1 MHLDFKT
8 RLSLWHLVCVAL
20 ILVVAAL
27 VLDWALARLVRE
39 QLDSGLLALAT
50 REIVAIQA
58 APAEPLRIHEAPP
71 GTAAPSFERLDK
83 FVQIATPNGEPLARS
98 ANLGTARLPL
108 SERGRHSLRRDHILY
123 ETVENF
129 GEEPIR
135 MITVPLRLGGSHY
148 AVQVAGSLDDARAIM
163 KAARWLFVLIAGA
176 ILAAVAATGA
186 LLARRALVPIDH
198 IVTRARRI
206 GEASLAERL
215 PHPGTSDE
223 IGRLVDTL
231 NAMLERI
238 EKSFEL
244 QRHFTADASHE
255 LMSPLSRLRAELE
268 VTLRRPRDIAEY
280 EESLRSCL
288 EEVERLSWLTEE
300 LLSLARLDSGQDRE
314 AASEPAALAP
324 IVEKAMQRLE
334 DEARRSRITMVL
346 TPNPAVAVT
355 ASPTVVSVAV
365 SNVLHNAVKFCGA
378 GGRVSVTVDVDG
390 DDAVVEV
397 SDTGPG
403 VMPDEI
409 PLIFER
415 FHRGT
420 GPRAAGAP
428 GVGLGL
434 AICRALVERQGGR
447 ISVMST
453 PGRGATFAIRLPIAP
468 TTREAATSTSL

>member
-108 SERGRHSLRRDHILY
+108 SERARHSLRRDHILY
-123 ETVENF
+123 ETVEKF

-135 MITVPLRLGGSHY
+135 MITVPLRLGGGHY

-468 TTREAATSTSL
+468 MTREAATSTSL

>member
-1 MHLDFKT
+1 
-8 RLSLWHLVCVAL
+8 
-20 ILVVAAL
+20 
-27 VLDWALARLVRE
+27 
-39 QLDSGLLALAT
+39 
-50 REIVAIQA
+50 
-58 APAEPLRIHEAPP
+58 
-71 GTAAPSFERLDK
+71 
-83 FVQIATPNGEPLARS
+83 
-98 ANLGTARLPL
+98 
-108 SERGRHSLRRDHILY
+108 
-123 ETVENF
+123 
-129 GEEPIR
+129 
-135 MITVPLRLGGSHY
+135 MISVPLRVGAGRY

-163 KAARWLFVLIAGA
+163 RAASWLFLGIALA

-198 IVTRARRI
+198 IVTQARRI
-206 GEASLAERL
+206 GESSLAERL
-215 PHPGTSDE
+215 PHPGMKDE

-231 NAMLERI
+231 NDMLERI
-238 EKSFEL
+238 QKSFEV

-268 VTLRRPRDIAEY
+268 VTLRRRRDIAEY

-300 LLSLARLDSGQDRE
+300 LLSLARLDSGEGRE
-314 AASEPAALAP
+314 ATTEPAPLAP

-334 DEARRSRITMVL
+334 DEARRSHVTMVL
-346 TPNPAVAVT
+346 EPSSTVSVT
-355 ASPTVVSVAV
+355 APPTVVSVAV

-378 GGRVSVTVDVDG
+378 GGRVSINVDVDG
-390 DDAVVEV
+390 PDAVVEV

-403 VMPDEI
+403 VMPEEI

-415 FHRGT
+415 FHRGS

-453 PGRGATFAIRLPIAP
+453 PGHGATFAIRLPVARAAREP
-468 TTREAATSTSL
+468 ETTNA

>member
-20 ILVVAAL
+20 ILAVAAFIS
-27 VLDWALARLVRE
+27 DWALARLVRE
-39 QLDSGLLALAT
+39 QVDSALLALADQ
-50 REIVAIQA
+50 EVAAIQR

-71 GTAAPSFERLDK
+71 GTARPSFERLDK
-83 FVQIATPNGEPLARS
+83 FVQIVTPDGEALARS
-98 ANLGTARLPL
+98 ATLGTAKLPL
-108 SERGRHSLRRDHILY
+108 SARARESLRRKEILY
-123 ETVENF
+123 ETVETF
-129 GEEPIR
+129 GGEEPIR
-135 MITVPLRLGGSHY
+135 MISVPLRVGAGHFG
-148 AVQVAGSLDDARAIM
+148 VQVAGSLDDARAIAH
-163 KAARWLFVLIAGA
+163 AARWLFLGVAAA

-198 IVTRARRI
+198 IVTQARRI

-215 PHPGTSDE
+215 PHPGMSDE

-231 NAMLERI
+231 NDMLERI
-238 EKSFEL
+238 QKSFEV

-280 EESLRSCL
+280 EEALRSCL

-300 LLSLARLDSGQDRE
+300 LLSLARLDSGEGRE
-314 AASEPAALAP
+314 AATEPALLAP

-334 DEARRSRITMVL
+334 DEARRSHVTMVL
-346 TPNPAVAVT
+346 EPPAAVSVT
-355 ASPTVVSVAV
+355 ASPTVVGVAV
-365 SNVLHNAVKFCGA
+365 GNVLHNAVKFCGA
-378 GGRVSVTVDVDG
+378 GGRVSVNVDVDG
-390 DDAVVEV
+390 QDAIVEV
-397 SDTGPG
+397 ADTGPG
-403 VMPDEI
+403 LVPEEI

-415 FHRGT
+415 FHRGS

-447 ISVMST
+447 ISVTST
-453 PGRGATFAIRLPIAP
+453 PGRGATFALRLPVARAARAP
-468 TTREAATSTSL
+468 ATTNA